1 MNWLLTEYLLKGI
14 FLGLLTYAALQRPDW
29 AETGALA
36 GFLSGGLAVGLLLS
50 FLSWLPR
57 GIRVGGRFLSLL
69 LFLLLES
76 PTLIYAGLIGGLL
89 AGALYVRDPATGIG
103 LLVMCLGGGALLGAA
118 IGEARR
124 IGSTTYR
131 SAAAAAGACLLVGVA
146 LYMIE
151 HDPELT
157 TYGGDAG
164 VRALIG
170 GHLLLG
176 LPFFY
181 LLTFAGRAE
190 ESEGEFAALCAAL
203 AVGIWLLNP
212 FPRMPALA
220 LVLSAG
226 IYVTYTHYVM
236 AGLKVFKHT
245 LRGYSYAQM
254 GKIRPALRSF
264 RRALTLD
271 PNNQTARAGLARVH
285 SHIDPQ
291 QIAGDTETASLLD
304 LDLCLDRA
312 GRLLFQPEP
321 TQAQL
326 DEVHSLLELVAW
338 QQNDRL
344 AEVEYWRAI
353 ADMRKRDPVSAATRL
368 AKLLDAAAW
377 SIEQS
382 FARQNVLFPAWQMVL
397 MRSQEL
403 GSRVGH
409 PQLALSGRRM
419 EAIAAT
425 ERLLAVNSHDSDAA
439 EMKRFLYEGLTEKEY
454 HERRPVTTGEFDP
467 NYARE
472 LGIGLLNDSTKWHRG
487 VEYLRLAADSWPQHA
502 PSIFLQIAQACEH
515 NGEPEEARKAYE
527 AMKEVVLAFGPK
539 NLPTDEATTFFMTIK
554 RLADE
559 AATRDDPRGAIS
571 LLRIIV
577 EGDRAGVQTFRAL
590 AEMHERHGEAL
601 PALHYNDLALVYAST
616 DRDLLARKDK
626 YYYSVTPE
634 QLKSAAE
641 VIRKGF
647 DVDYCLSKARQ
658 VLATRNAELDTIDW
672 GLHLAELA
680 SVLMPN
686 LIEPRLLRARALL
699 WKGEKERALQVLEDV
714 REAKPA
720 KFAGD
725 ADEDAWYR
733 THQMLGD
740 MYLNDFA
747 RPDLAVPCYTE
758 FRDSPKS
765 GADTLFKLGQAYEAL
780 GDIPR
785 AVRSYEQVTGYTEHP
800 RYYEATEAVRR
811 LKQGT
816 SG

>member
-29 AETGALA
+29 SKTGVLA
-36 GFLSGGLAVGLLLS
+36 ACLSGGLLIGLILS
-50 FLSWLPR
+50 FVSWLPR

-76 PTLIYAGLIGGLL
+76 PTLVYAGLIGGLL
-89 AGALYVRDPATGIG
+89 AGALWVRDPATGIG
-103 LLVMCLGGGALLGAA
+103 LLVICIGGGALLGAA

-151 HDPELT
+151 NDPELT
-157 TYGGDAG
+157 SFGGNME
-164 VRALIG
+164 VRTLIG
-170 GHLLLG
+170 AHLLLG

-190 ESEGEFAALCAAL
+190 ESEGEFAALCAGL

-226 IYVTYTHYVM
+226 LYAVYTHYVM

-271 PNNQTARAGLARVH
+271 PGNQTAKAGLARVH
-285 SHIDPQ
+285 SGIDPR
-291 QIAGDTETASLLD
+291 QIAGDVETASLLD

-312 GRLLFQPEP
+312 GRLLFQAEP
-321 TQAQL
+321 TPAHL
-326 DEVHSLLELVAW
+326 DEVKSLLELVAW
-338 QQNDRL
+338 QQPDRL
-344 AEVEYWRAI
+344 AEIEYWRAV
-353 ADMRKRDPVSAATRL
+353 ADMRRRDVESAATRL
-368 AKLLDAAAW
+368 ARLLDPTGW
-377 SIEQS
+377 SVEES
-382 FARQNVLFPAWQMVL
+382 FARQNVLFPSWQMVL
-397 MRSQEL
+397 MRSQDL

-409 PQLALSGRRM
+409 PQLAHPGRRM
-419 EAIAAT
+419 EAIAAV
-425 ERLLAVNSHDSDAA
+425 ERILAANPQDADA
-439 EMKRFLYEGLTEKEY
+439 WEMKRFLYEGLTEKEY

-472 LGIGLLNDSTKWHRG
+472 LGTALLSDAVKWRRG

-502 PSIFLQIAQACEH
+502 PSLFVQIAQACEKY
-515 NGEPEEARKAYE
+515 GEPDEAHRAYE
-527 AMKEVVLAFGPK
+527 SMKDVVLAVGPQ
-539 NLPTDEATTFFMTIK
+539 NLPTDEATTFYLTIK

-559 AATRDDPRGAIS
+559 AATRGDPQGAIN

-577 EGDRAGVQTFRAL
+577 DGDRAGVQTFRAL
-590 AEMHERHGEAL
+590 AEMHERLVEPL
-601 PALHYNDLALVYAST
+601 PAMHYNDLALVYDSK

-634 QLKSAAE
+634 QLKSASE

-647 DVDYCLSKARQ
+647 DVNYCLAKARQ
-658 VLATRNAELDTIDW
+658 VLTTRNADLDVVDW

-680 SVLMPN
+680 SVVWPQ

-699 WKGEKERALQVLEDV
+699 WKGEKDRALQVLEDL

-720 KFAGD
+720 KFYND

-733 THQMLGD
+733 SHQMLGD

-747 RPDLAVPCYTE
+747 RADLAIPCYQE
-758 FRDSPKS
+758 FRQSPKS

-785 AVRSYEQVTGYTEHP
+785 AVRAYEQVTGYTEHP

-811 LKQGT
+811 LKQNAG
-816 SG
+816 

>member
-14 FLGLLTYAALQRPDW
+14 FLGLLTYAAMQRPDW
-29 AETGALA
+29 SQTGILA
-36 GFLSGGLAVGLLLS
+36 GFLTGGLAIGLVLS
-50 FLSWLPR
+50 FIGWLPR

-89 AGALYVRDPATGIG
+89 AGAIWIHPVSFG
-103 LLVMCLGGGALLGAA
+103 LLFICLGGGALLGAA

-124 IGSTTYR
+124 IGSATYR
-131 SAAAAAGACLLVGVA
+131 SAAAAAVACLLVGVA

-151 HDPELT
+151 NDPDLQM
-157 TYGGDAG
+157 G
-164 VRALIG
+164 VNVEVRTLIG
-170 GHLLLG
+170 AHLLLG

-190 ESEGEFAALCAAL
+190 ESEGEFAALCAGL
-203 AVGIWLLNP
+203 AIGIWLLNP

-226 IYVTYTHYVM
+226 LYVVYTHYIM

-271 PNNQTARAGLARVH
+271 PNNETARAGLARVH
-285 SHIDPQ
+285 SGIDPR

-312 GRLLFQPEP
+312 GRLLFQPQP
-321 TQAQL
+321 TTAQL

-338 QQNDRL
+338 QQPDRL
-344 AEVEYWRAI
+344 AEVEYWRAV
-353 ADMRKRDPVSAATRL
+353 ADMRKQDVASAANRL
-368 AKLLDAAAW
+368 AKLLDPTAW
-377 SIEQS
+377 SVEQS

-403 GSRVGH
+403 GGRVGH
-409 PQLALSGRRM
+409 PQLALPGRRM

-425 ERLLAVNSHDSDAA
+425 ERLLAANAQDLDAA

-467 NYARE
+467 NYARQF
-472 LGIGLLNDSTKWHRG
+472 GLALVDDPARWKRG
-487 VEYLRLAADSWPQHA
+487 VEYLRLTADSWPQHA
-502 PSIFLQIAQACEH
+502 PSLFLQIAQACEKH
-515 NGEPEEARKAYE
+515 GEPEEARKAYE
-527 AMKEVVLAFGPK
+527 AMKEVVLAFGPQ
-539 NLPTDEATTFFMTIK
+539 NLPTDEGTTFFMTIK

-559 AATRDDPRGAIS
+559 AATRGDPRAATA

-577 EGDRAGVQTFRAL
+577 DGDRAGVQTFRAL
-590 AEMHERHGEAL
+590 AEMHERLAEAI
-601 PALHYNDLALVYAST
+601 PAMHYNDLALVYDSK

-634 QLKSAAE
+634 QLKQASE

-647 DVDYCLSKARQ
+647 DVNYCLTKARQ
-658 VLATRNAELDTIDW
+658 VLATRNADLDVVDW

-680 SVLMPN
+680 SVVTPA
-686 LIEPRLLRARALL
+686 LIEPKLLRARALL
-699 WKGEKERALQVLEDV
+699 WKGEKEKALQLLEDL

-720 KFAGD
+720 KFYND
-725 ADEDAWYR
+725 ADEDSWYR
-733 THQMLGD
+733 SHQMLGD
-740 MYLNDFA
+740 MYLNDFS
-747 RPDLAVPCYTE
+747 RPDLAVPCYME
-758 FRDSPKS
+758 FRQSAKS

-785 AVRSYEQVTGYTEHP
+785 AVRSYEQVTGYAEHP

-816 SG
+816 A